1 MVTAGHKLKGTP
13 RHQRTVQVT
22 AGAAEEVDGGKVVVI
37 GEQPV
42 YPKRPEVP
50 NVVLVT
56 MQQQMGVG
64 SRGVGERRA
73 VHQIRF
79 ASNAENFGR
88 TRSSC
93 GKEVWKTAW
102 VNLATM

>member
-1 MVTAGHKLKGTP
+1 MVTAGHKLKRTP

-22 AGAAEEVDGGKVVVI
+22 AGAAEEVDGGIVAI

-42 YPKRPEVP
+42 YPKTPEGP

-56 MQQQMGVG
+56 MQQRMGVG

-93 GKEVWKTAW
+93 GRKVWKTAW

>member
-1 MVTAGHKLKGTP
+1 MTAGHKLKRTP
-13 RHQRTVQVT
+13 RHQSTVQVT
-22 AGAAEEVDGGKVVVI
+22 VGAAEEVDAGKVVAI

-42 YPKRPEVP
+42 CPQSPEVP

-79 ASNAENFGR
+79 ASNAEDFGR

-93 GKEVWKTAW
+93 GR
-102 VNLATM
+102 